1 MKIISTTFLSLIF
14 LSLAFNFTIIE
25 GGLYFSN
32 VVAFLFGLIIFLNF
46 QLEQLVIEKSNIFL
60 LFIISIFITLTMDS
74 LNGLKWLYIFY
85 MFYFFFVFFKN
96 YKFDINNILTTYSLG
111 LTAGTILSFQFLD
124 ISYIGYNLLSNDFR
138 GSIDSLGGYNTFG
151 VLAAYAILILIHLQ
165 NIYKNILLKIVFLLS
180 IIILFT
186 AEISTLSRGGMLSL
200 FFGIFIYGYLRK
212 ILVKNL
218 ILAATTTTIFILI
231 MISYFDLDFSS
242 IYSRYSFLNDATG
255 SGRTRL
261 WSYAISQMNN
271 PFVIIFGHG
280 AGSIDLYA
288 SVTEGLSYN
297 LFESS
302 HSTYIDIFYEF
313 GLIGLCLFITFLFRI
328 KNQLDKIDSYNNQII
343 LKTLFYVMII
353 NMFFDSYFFSL
364 QISAIYSMFYALFN
378 GARNA

>member
-1 MKIISTTFLSLIF
+1 MKIISTIFLSLIF

-32 VVAFLFGLIIFLNF
+32 VLAFLFGLIIFLNF
-46 QLEQLVIEKSNIFL
+46 QLKQIVIEKSNIFL
-60 LFIISIFITLTMDS
+60 LFIISIFIALTMDS

-85 MFYFFFVFFKN
+85 MFYIFFVFFKN
-96 YKFDINNILTTYSLG
+96 YKFDINNILITYSLG
-111 LTAGTILSFQFLD
+111 LTAGTILSFQFVD
-124 ISYIGYNLLSNDFR
+124 ISYIGYSLLSNDFR

-165 NIYKNILLKIVFLLS
+165 NLHKNILLKIMFLLS

-200 FFGIFIYGYLRK
+200 FLGILVYGYLRK

-218 ILAATTTTIFILI
+218 ILAVTTTTIFILI
-231 MISYFDLDFSS
+231 MMNYFDLDFSS

-261 WSYAISQMNN
+261 WSYAFSQMNN

-280 AGSIDLYA
+280 AGSIGLYT
-288 SVTEGLSYN
+288 SVTEGLSYS

-302 HSTYIDIFYEF
+302 HSTYIDVFYEF
-313 GLIGLCLFITFLFRI
+313 GLIGICLFINFLFRI
-328 KNQLDKIDSYNNQII
+328 KNQLDKIDSYDNQII

-364 QISAIYSMFYALFN
+364 QTSAIYSMFYALFN

>member
-32 VVAFLFGLIIFLNF
+32 VLAFLFGLIIFLNF
-46 QLEQLVIEKSNIFL
+46 QLRQIVIEKSNLLL

-74 LNGLKWLYIFY
+74 LTGLKWLYIFY

-96 YKFDINNILTTYSLG
+96 YKFDINNILITYSLG
-111 LTAGTILSFQFLD
+111 LTAGTILSFQFVD
-124 ISYIGYNLLSNDFR
+124 ISYVGYNLLSNDFR

-151 VLAAYAILILIHLQ
+151 VLAAYAIIILIHLQ
-165 NIYKNILLKIVFLLS
+165 NVHKNISLKIVFLLS

-200 FFGIFIYGYLRK
+200 LSGIFIYGYLRK

-218 ILAATTTTIFILI
+218 ILSATTITIFILI

-242 IYSRYSFLNDATG
+242 IYTRYSFLNDASG

-261 WSYAISQMNN
+261 WSYAFSQMNN

-280 AGSIDLYA
+280 AGSIGLYT
-288 SVTEGLSYN
+288 SVTEGLSYD

-313 GLIGLCLFITFLFRI
+313 GLIGICLFITFLLRI

-364 QISAIYSMFYALFN
+364 QISAMYSMFYALFN

>member
-1 MKIISTTFLSLIF
+1 MKIIPTTFLSLIF

-32 VVAFLFGLIIFLNF
+32 VLAFLFGLIIFLNF
-46 QLEQLVIEKSNIFL
+46 QLKQIVIEKSNIFL
-60 LFIISIFITLTMDS
+60 LFIISIFIALTMDS

-85 MFYFFFVFFKN
+85 MFYIFFVFFKN
-96 YKFDINNILTTYSLG
+96 YKFDINNILITYSLG
-111 LTAGTILSFQFLD
+111 LTAGTILSFQFVD
-124 ISYIGYNLLSNDFR
+124 ISYIGYSLLSNDFR

-165 NIYKNILLKIVFLLS
+165 NLHKNILLKIMFLLS

-200 FFGIFIYGYLRK
+200 FFGILVYGYLRK

-218 ILAATTTTIFILI
+218 ILAVTTTTIFILI
-231 MISYFDLDFSS
+231 MMNYFDLDFSS

-261 WSYAISQMNN
+261 WSYAFSQMNN

-280 AGSIDLYA
+280 AGSIGLYT
-288 SVTEGLSYN
+288 SVTEGLSYS

-302 HSTYIDIFYEF
+302 HSTYIDVFYEF
-313 GLIGLCLFITFLFRI
+313 GLIGIYLFINFLFRI
-328 KNQLDKIDSYNNQII
+328 KNQLDKIDSYDNQII

-364 QISAIYSMFYALFN
+364 QTSAIYSMFYALFN

>member
-32 VVAFLFGLIIFLNF
+32 VLAFLFGLIIFLNF
-46 QLEQLVIEKSNIFL
+46 QLRQIVIEKSNLLL

-74 LNGLKWLYIFY
+74 LTGLKWLYIFY

-96 YKFDINNILTTYSLG
+96 YKFDINNILITYSLG
-111 LTAGTILSFQFLD
+111 LTAGTILSFQFVD
-124 ISYIGYNLLSNDFR
+124 ISYVGYNLLSNDFR

-165 NIYKNILLKIVFLLS
+165 NVHKNISFKIVFLLS

-200 FFGIFIYGYLRK
+200 LSGIFIYGYLRK

-218 ILAATTTTIFILI
+218 ILSATTITIFILI

-242 IYSRYSFLNDATG
+242 IYTRYSFLNDASG

-261 WSYAISQMNN
+261 WSYAFSQMNN

-280 AGSIDLYA
+280 AGSIGLYT
-288 SVTEGLSYN
+288 SVTEGLSYD

-302 HSTYIDIFYEF
+302 HSTYIDVFYEF
-313 GLIGLCLFITFLFRI
+313 GLIGICLFITFLFRI

>member
-32 VVAFLFGLIIFLNF
+32 VLAFLFGLIIFLNF
-46 QLEQLVIEKSNIFL
+46 QLRQIVIEKSNLLL

-74 LNGLKWLYIFY
+74 LTGLKWLYIFY

-96 YKFDINNILTTYSLG
+96 YKFDINNILITYSLG
-111 LTAGTILSFQFLD
+111 LTAGTILSFQFVD
-124 ISYIGYNLLSNDFR
+124 ISYVGYNLLSNDFR

-165 NIYKNILLKIVFLLS
+165 NVHKNISFKIVFLLS

-200 FFGIFIYGYLRK
+200 LSGIFIYGYLRK

-218 ILAATTTTIFILI
+218 ILAATTITIFILI

-242 IYSRYSFLNDATG
+242 IYTRYSFLNDASG

-261 WSYAISQMNN
+261 WSYAFSQMNN

-280 AGSIDLYA
+280 AGSIGLYT
-288 SVTEGLSYN
+288 SVTEGLSYD

-313 GLIGLCLFITFLFRI
+313 GLIGICLFITFLLRI

-364 QISAIYSMFYALFN
+364 QISAMYSMFYALFN